1 MANKG
6 TRGKDT
12 KPRKSRK
19 VKKGIGAPFGNQNA
33 RVHGLCAAFRSA
45 KGVTPWTKALNQRR
59 LKNIADHVK
68 DQGHDTLYDLTMVQR
83 NLLEIFTGELEAL
96 KVAIAYVFSQP
107 TVEDFLRESERI
119 FGGPFYT
126 ILRRAVSEGGK
137 ALGYARIP
145 KEIDGEELDRL
156 REQHEKDHENDLP
169 ASSPKPATVVALPIP
184 AESSSPVRGNVDR
197 LSREQDAAPAQEAL
211 LHTDPETPTEEA

>member
-1 MANKG
+1 VANKG

-19 VKKGIGAPFGNQNA
+19 PRGKAGAPFGNKNA
-33 RVHGLCAAFRSA
+33 QTHGLCAAFRSA
-45 KGVTPWTKALNQRR
+45 KGTTPWTKALNQRR
-59 LKNIADHVK
+59 IKNIADHVR

-126 ILRRAVSEGGK
+126 ILRRGVTEGGK

-156 REQHEKDHENDLP
+156 RDQHEKAHENNLP
-169 ASSPKPATVVALPIP
+169 ASSPKPATVVALP
-184 AESSSPVRGNVDR
+184 AESLSHAGDNVDG
-197 LSREQDAAPAQEAL
+197 LSREQGMAPAQEAPL
-211 LHTDPETPTEEA
+211 QSEPEREVDGG